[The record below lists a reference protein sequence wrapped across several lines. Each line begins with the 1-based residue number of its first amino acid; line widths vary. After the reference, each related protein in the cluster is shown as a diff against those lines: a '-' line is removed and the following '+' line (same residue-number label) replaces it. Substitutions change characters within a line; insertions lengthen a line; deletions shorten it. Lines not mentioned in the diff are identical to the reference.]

1 MDVLTKERLINLQFP
16 IFDLAIKAMTLPNG
30 ILEFLVFLLPP
41 IMVALTAYL
50 LIKRFLDREQQLK
63 VIETKASIHK
73 DLLPLRLQAYERLTI
88 YLERISPNIMLLE
101 KHEAGMTV
109 LDFQRVL
116 VASIRH
122 EFEHNL
128 SQQIYITTPLWT
140 IIRNTKEEVI
150 RTINTAATSLGPDEP
165 AHILSKKVFEMMLE
179 KEEFATQRALNILKS
194 EVAQL
199 F

>member
-1 MDVLTKERLINLQFP
+1 
-16 IFDLAIKAMTLPNG
+16 MTLPNG

-101 KHEAGMTV
+101 KHEAGMSV

-150 RTINTAATSLGPDEP
+150 RTINTAATSLNPDEP
-165 AHILSKKVFEMMLE
+165 AHFLSKKVFEMMLE